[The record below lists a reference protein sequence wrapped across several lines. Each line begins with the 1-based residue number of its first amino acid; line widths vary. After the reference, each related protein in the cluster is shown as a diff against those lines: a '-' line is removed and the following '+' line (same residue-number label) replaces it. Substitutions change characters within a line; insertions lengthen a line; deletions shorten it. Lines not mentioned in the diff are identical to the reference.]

1 MKALGIDVG
10 GSGVK
15 AAPVDLATGERT
27 AKRKRI
33 PTPQPSTPEAV
44 YDVIEQLVA
53 HFSWKH
59 AIGCT
64 LPCVVKDGVAL
75 SAANIDP
82 SWIGRN
88 VRHDLE
94 TRLGRP
100 VTVLNDADAAGIAEV
115 AFGAA
120 RGLTGTVI
128 VLTLGT
134 GIGSA
139 ILIDGHLMTNTE
151 LGHLEFKGDDAE
163 HYAAARL
170 VDEGLGQAPWADRL
184 DEYLQYLER
193 VLSPDQ
199 IILGGGISKN
209 FEEYQEQLHT
219 SARVAPARFRNR
231 AGIVGAALATGPQ
244 AERAG
249 FLAAAEDGG

>member
-44 YDVIEQLVA
+44 YEVIEQIVD
-53 HFSWKH
+53 HFSWKK

-64 LPCVVKDGVAL
+64 LPCVVRDGVAIT
-75 SAANIDP
+75 AANIDE
-82 SWIGRN
+82 SWIGRD
-88 VRHDLE
+88 VCAELT
-94 TRLGRP
+94 TRLGRD
-100 VTVLNDADAAGIAEV
+100 VAVLNDADAAGIAEV
-115 AFGAA
+115 ALGAA

-139 ILIDGHLMTNTE
+139 ILIDGHLMKNTE

-170 VDEGLGQAPWADRL
+170 VDEGLGQDQWALRL
-184 DEYLQYLER
+184 NEYLQYIER
-193 VLSPDQ
+193 VLDPDE

-209 FEEYQEQLHT
+209 FEQYSGSLHT
-219 SARVAPARFRNR
+219 RARVTPARFRNR

-249 FLAAAEDGG
+249 FLAETDTE

>member
-27 AKRKRI
+27 EKRKRI
-33 PTPQPSTPEAV
+33 ATPQPSTPEAV
-44 YDVIEQLVA
+44 YDVIAEIVE
-53 HFSWKH
+53 HFSWKK

-64 LPCVVKDGVAL
+64 LPCVIRDGVAIT
-75 SAANIDP
+75 AANIDDR
-82 SWIGRN
+82 WIGRN
-88 VRHDLE
+88 VRDELSA
-94 TRLGRP
+94 RFGRE

-115 AFGAA
+115 VFGAA

-139 ILIDGHLMTNTE
+139 ILVDGHLMQNTE
-151 LGHLEFKGDDAE
+151 LGHMEFKGDDAE
-163 HYAAARL
+163 RYAAARL
-170 VDEGLGQAPWADRL
+170 VDEGLNQDQWAVRL
-184 DEYLQYLER
+184 DEYLHYVEV
-193 VLSPDQ
+193 VLDPDH

-209 FEEYQEQLHT
+209 FEQYSGLLHT
-219 SARVAPARFRNR
+219 RARVAPARFRNR
-231 AGIVGAALATGPQ
+231 AGIVGAALATGPHV
-244 AERAG
+244 ERAG
-249 FLAAAEDGG
+249 FLAEGDIE